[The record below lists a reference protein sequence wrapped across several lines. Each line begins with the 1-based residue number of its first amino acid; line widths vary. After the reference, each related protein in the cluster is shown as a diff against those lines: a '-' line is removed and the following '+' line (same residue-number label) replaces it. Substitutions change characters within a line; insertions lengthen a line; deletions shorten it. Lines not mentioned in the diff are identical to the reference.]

1 MSAVGAK
8 PQAKIV
14 TSMAGDRQT
23 GFTPA
28 EKQTFLKVVPV
39 DDCLRIHAQSDGDFW
54 RTLTKPDALYWQMRN
69 RLRQRHLPT
78 DFRERLILIE
88 SITYNLSLRRTLF
101 LPVSC
106 FDLFSANK
114 VRDTAEWFSRLI
126 ESWPELAT
134 LSNLADGA
142 GRGLHFSREVVAKVQ
157 PLMLALRD
165 LDPAQR
171 LPLVLQ
177 VLTLLSRDVAMK
189 TLATHAF
196 SPAGDKVQDRMSKVL
211 NLLHAHA
218 IETPTIQRLADAAA
232 MSVGAFHRF
241 FKRHTGMTVLDYVA
255 QLRIGIAC
263 QLLITGDQPI
273 KLVAAEAGYSNAAH
287 FNRQFLER
295 KHMTPREFRR
305 LYRSRLGDTR

>member
-1 MSAVGAK
+1 MK
-8 PQAKIV
+8 PQFEQV
-14 TSMAGDRQT
+14 TVAPGESWTLLWREL
-23 GFTPA
+23 P
-28 EKQTFLKVVPV
+28 ELPFLWHYHPEFE
-39 DDCLRIHAQSDGDFW
+39 L
-54 RTLTKPDALYWQMRN
+54 TLTLNAHGQRYVGDSLENFEPGDLVLVGPNQPHTWAAAQRPD
-69 RLRQRHLPT
+69 
-78 DFRERLILIE
+78 E
-88 SITYNLSLRRTLF
+88 SEPMLAVVVWF
-101 LPVSC
+101 
-106 FDLFSANK
+106 
-114 VRDTAEWFSRLI
+114 TAEWFGRLI

-134 LSNLADGA
+134 LSSLADGA

-177 VLTLLSRDVAMK
+177 VLTLLSRDAAMK

-211 NLLHAHA
+211 NLLHANA
-218 IETPTIQRLADAAA
+218 LQTPTIQHLADAAA

-241 FKRHTGMTVLDYVA
+241 FKRHTGMTVLDYVG

-273 KLVAAEAGYSNAAH
+273 KVIAAEAGYSNAAH

-295 KHMTPREFRR
+295 KKMTPRQFRASYGTR
-305 LYRSRLGDTR
+305 AGATALGRRS

>member
-1 MSAVGAK
+1 MK
-8 PQAKIV
+8 PQFEQV
-14 TSMAGDRQT
+14 TVAPGESWTLLWREL
-23 GFTPA
+23 P
-28 EKQTFLKVVPV
+28 ELPFLWHYHPEFE
-39 DDCLRIHAQSDGDFW
+39 L
-54 RTLTKPDALYWQMRN
+54 TLTLNAHGQRYVGDSLENFEPGDLVLVGPNQPHTWAAAQRADDAQPMLAVVVW
-69 RLRQRHLPT
+69 
-78 DFRERLILIE
+78 F
-88 SITYNLSLRRTLF
+88 
-101 LPVSC
+101 
-106 FDLFSANK
+106 
-114 VRDTAEWFSRLI
+114 TAEWFGRLI

-295 KHMTPREFRR
+295 KQMTPREFRR
-305 LYRSRLGDTR
+305 IYRARLGDTR